1 MSVWQE
7 IKGFVSSEIIKNSAK
22 LLTASVIVQII
33 GLLVYPILTR
43 LYSPEDFGLINL
55 FLSIAG
61 VLSLFA
67 TAEFQYAILLPKSEE
82 KAISCVHIGGLITLV
97 VVGLLVCT
105 IPFSE
110 KISGWFNAPNLAEW
124 YWAIPIFV
132 LLSGMWTLLNYWYTR
147 NKHFGE
153 IGTYQV
159 TQCLTNAAAKCGFG
173 FAGFLN
179 GGLILSAIVSPF
191 IALGMSIATTWKSSI
206 KPLFSCKPSPLSTT
220 FKEYSNFPKYSLPRA
235 IINYF
240 SGTMPIFILTPYF
253 GLTEIGFFGMALTL
267 AFKPINMI
275 SSSLYQ
281 VLFQKTSEQVQ
292 NRTSIKPQ
300 IFTFLRTSI
309 YIIIPCFALL
319 YFLLPSVI
327 DILLGENW
335 HETGEYI
342 RLMLCWLAVSFL
354 VAPIC
359 YISDIFQKQKIGL
372 FFEILLVLTRLAG
385 LGFGI
390 YTQSFFNA
398 IVGYCIGSTVSIC
411 AQLIWYISLIFN
423 YERTVADL

>member
-1 MSVWQE
+1 MNVWQE
-7 IKGFVSSEIIKNSAK
+7 IKEFVSSEIIRNSAK

-82 KAISCVHIGGLITLV
+82 KAISCVYVGVASTLLV
-97 VVGLLVCT
+97 VGIIICT
-105 IPFSE
+105 IPFATT
-110 KISGWFNAPNLAEW
+110 ISDWFKVPNLADW

-132 LLSGMWTLLNYWYTR
+132 LFSGLWTLLNYWYTR
-147 NKHFGE
+147 NKSFGE

-206 KPLFSCKPSPLSTT
+206 KRLFSSTSVALSDTV
-220 FKEYSNFPKYSLPRA
+220 KEYANFPKYSLPRA
-235 IINYF
+235 LVNYF
-240 SGTMPIFILTPYF
+240 SGNLPIFVLTPFF

-275 SSSLYQ
+275 SNSLYQ

-292 NRTSIKPQ
+292 NKQHIKPH
-300 IFTFLRTSI
+300 IFKFLTISVAVV
-309 YIIIPCFALL
+309 IPCFTVL
-319 YFLLPSVI
+319 YFLLPIVTEY
-327 DILLGENW
+327 LLGEGW
-335 HETGEYI
+335 SETGVHI
-342 RLMLCWLAVSFL
+342 QTMLGWLTVSVL

-359 YISDIFQKQKIGL
+359 YLSDIFQKQKIGL
-372 FFEILLVLTRLAG
+372 LFEILLISARIAG
-385 LGFGI
+385 LAFGI
-390 YTQSFFNA
+390 FTANFYNA
-398 IVGYCIGSTVSIC
+398 ILGYCIGSNVVIFL
-411 AQLIWYISLIFN
+411 QLLWYISLIRS
-423 YERTVADL
+423 YERTIAD